1 MAEFEDCADGDGSEA
16 AAVNCSNLLENID
29 ADSSKTW
36 WNWLV
41 LVALFAVDGSSE
53 ESDKI
58 LLNHRGG

>member
-41 LVALFAVDGSSE
+41 LVALFAVFR
-53 ESDKI
+53 
-58 LLNHRGG
+58 LLALMVLRKKATKFF